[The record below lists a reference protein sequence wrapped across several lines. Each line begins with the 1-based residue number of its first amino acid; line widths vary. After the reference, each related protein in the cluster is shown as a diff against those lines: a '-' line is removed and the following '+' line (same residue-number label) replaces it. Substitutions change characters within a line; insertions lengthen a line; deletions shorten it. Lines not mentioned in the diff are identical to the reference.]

1 MKKFVVFFTLIC
13 MLSLLAVSA
22 FAYDK
27 TESDWAITADMQ
39 EDGTVKFTYNVGKTG
54 FVELAIY
61 DAMPDFSG
69 KDMADSGAPYNV
81 KIKRG
86 NNDGD
91 SCIAERI
98 IAKGTLGNE
107 NEYPFEEGKKY
118 YETL

>member
-61 DAMPDFSG
+61 DAMPDFR
-69 KDMADSGAPYNV
+69 A
-81 KIKRG
+81 KIWL
-86 NNDGD
+86 
-91 SCIAERI
+91 IPEHLI
-98 IAKGTLGNE
+98 M
-107 NEYPFEEGKKY
+107 
-118 YETL
+118 